1 MLTAERTR
9 TTAPSPAL
17 LKSAVREIGKAL
29 DLPLG
34 ELEKLSKLAERRS
47 AAGLADEIA
56 SLPEFKDR
64 ADGHLWKLLGDLAED
79 VLVLAEQHEPKVGAK
94 AE

>member
-1 MLTAERTR
+1 MQDWSARSYR
-9 TTAPSPAL
+9 

-29 DLPLG
+29 ALPTG
-34 ELEKLSKLAERRS
+34 ELEKLSRLAEQRS

-64 ADGHLWKLLGDLAED
+64 ADGHLEA
-79 VLVLAEQHEPKVGAK
+79 ARRTR
-94 AE
+94 